1 MKKLLPFLFAIALA
15 ACTTDGTNTENY
27 EGYEISGPITGYS
40 SAAIQI
46 RQVELINALRAE
58 QGLSP
63 VQISAQLTA
72 AALTHAKD
80 IARQQRAWN
89 YGSDRSTPQTRG
101 TRAGFSGI
109 VTGELVAETY
119 IGELGVL
126 RAWGNNSLSRAV
138 ILSPSANQVGVA
150 YFMEASGK
158 VWWVTDFGQAGAT
171 QTRSSIPAEAADII
185 IIQQITQSF
194 VDKNTAIFSGVFL
207 WLYINQ
213 CTYTD

>member
-1 MKKLLPFLFAIALA
+1 MKKIIPFLFAIVLA
-15 ACTTDGTNTENY
+15 ACAIDGTNTENY
-27 EGYEISGPITGYS
+27 EGYEISGPIASFS
-40 SAAIQI
+40 SSAIQI
-46 RQVELINALRAE
+46 RQVELINALREE

-72 AALTHAKD
+72 SALTHAKD

-101 TRAGFSGI
+101 ERAGFSGI

-138 ILSPSANQVGVA
+138 ILSPDANQVGVA
-150 YFMEASGK
+150 YFMEESGK
-158 VWWVTDFGQAGAT
+158 VWWVTDFGQAGGS
-171 QTRSSIPAEAADII
+171 QTRPAAISISPALVDI
-185 IIQQITQSF
+185 Q
-194 VDKNTAIFSGVFL
+194 
-207 WLYINQ
+207 
-213 CTYTD
+213 

>member
-1 MKKLLPFLFAIALA
+1 MKKILSILFAGVLA
-15 ACTTDGTNTENY
+15 ACTGSGTNTENY
-27 EGYEISGPITGYS
+27 EGYELSGPISSYS
-40 SAAIQI
+40 TASIQI

-63 VQISAQLTA
+63 VQLSAQLTA

-101 TRAGFSGI
+101 NRAGFVGI
-109 VTGELVAETY
+109 ITGELVAETY

-126 RAWGNNSLSRAV
+126 RAWSNDSLGRAQ
-138 ILSPSANQVGVA
+138 ILAPQADKIGVA

-158 VWWVTDFGQAGAT
+158 VWWVTNFGQTGAS
-171 QTRSSIPAEAADII
+171 Q
-185 IIQQITQSF
+185 TQSAAIPETVEF
-194 VDKNTAIFSGVFL
+194 VEF
-207 WLYINQ
+207 Q
-213 CTYTD
+213 